1 MNFNQRF
8 HKKYNNVEVKSFYRK
23 EKLFWVRNGDLNF
36 RSNIK
41 RYYFEWFAHGATD
54 RFDFLVYLV

>member
-23 EKLFWVRNGDLNF
+23 EKLFWVKQILEYLFQNKKVII
-36 RSNIK
+36 SN
-41 RYYFEWFAHGATD
+41 T
-54 RFDFLVYLV
+54 